1 MTSKMVERAKSYES
15 DTVPGDY
22 ATLKTP
28 CPKCGGIVQE
38 NYRRF
43 ACTSCD
49 FSITKHPASRSFEYD
64 EVEQLLRERQIGP
77 LQGFR
82 SKMGRPFAAV
92 LKITPENKLEFDFG
106 NAPGEDDGG
115 EPVDFS
121 GQTALGACP
130 KCSAQVFEQPM
141 AYLCEKSVGPNKS
154 CDFRSGKVILQQEI
168 APEQMRKLLDDGRT
182 DILRGF
188 VSNRTRRKFAA
199 FLVRKP
205 DGGVGFEFEPRAPRA
220 GKAAAGKDSEASPS
234 EASAGKPA
242 ATAAA
247 RKTANAASTTA
258 AKPAAKSAAK
268 SAAKPTTATPAAKAV
283 KASAKAAARPAAK
296 SARKTSGR
304 A

>member
-1 MTSKMVERAKSYES
+1 
-15 DTVPGDY
+15 
-22 ATLKTP
+22 
-28 CPKCGGIVQE
+28 VQE

-106 NAPGEDDGG
+106 NAPGEDEGG
-115 EPVDFS
+115 EAIDFS

-130 KCSAQVFEQPM
+130 KCGSQVFEQPM

-168 APEQMRKLLDDGRT
+168 APEQMRKLLDAGRT

-220 GKAAAGKDSEASPS
+220 GKA
-234 EASAGKPA
+234 SAGEDGAAPA
-242 ATAAA
+242 TDTGATQPAVKTAA
-247 RKTANAASTTA
+247 RKTATA
-258 AKPAAKSAAK
+258 AVKSAAK
-268 SAAKPTTATPAAKAV
+268 SAAKAVAKPVAKSAPTKSAARTAKA
-283 KASAKAAARPAAK
+283 STAKTAARPAAK
-296 SARKTSGR
+296 SARKTAGR